1 MCKIQRGMT
10 LGFETANRI
19 KVTFGNAL
27 SVQTLIVAKRAAMR
41 RGIWFK
47 ALNRLE
53 RGIVDLTTKYVD
65 NVKSTKLAKVL
76 TAIVDKLVQASES
89 IIDRMVR
96 TIGLPLAQKICKI
109 ALSWGNTSASKWAN
123 DVVFAQYLAFCVSKT

>member
-1 MCKIQRGMT
+1 M
-10 LGFETANRI
+10 GFETANRI

-96 TIGLPLAQKICKI
+96 TIGLPLAQKISKI
-109 ALSWGNTSASKWAN
+109 ALSWGNPSASKWAN
-123 DVVFAQYLAFCVSKT
+123 DVAFAQYLAFCVSTT